1 MKIIKHLLIC
11 ILTIISAHIY
21 AQNEVSIGNWRTHL
35 PYHNVKDVEIFGD
48 NYYAATPYE
57 LFYYDSED
65 ESISILNKI
74 KGLSDVGINKIRY
87 NETIDAL
94 LVAYNNTNI
103 DLIKHNGDIINLKD
117 IKDHNIIGAKTINN
131 VCFDGSTAYIA
142 CSFGIVVYNLE
153 RTEVKDTYYIGNNGS
168 YVNINDIAIYND
180 SIYAATENGIFKAS
194 LNENSLANFA
204 VWHLDQS
211 LFYPQLNYNEIET
224 FGGKLYANYSTTEYS
239 KDTMF
244 VYDGNHWDY
253 FMPSSTSNVR
263 EIRNCGEKM
272 TVSRYYSVHV
282 FNTEGDEEKIIY
294 QLTNNDDIK
303 NITPS
308 SATMDSDGKT
318 FWIGD
323 TKRGALLTR
332 NGWTSTDILPNCPH
346 SKNVYEI
353 TTCGD
358 NVSVATGG
366 HSSTWANT
374 YLKDGVSR
382 FDGSWWVNYYPGKE
396 TTWSGIYDPVCSVID
411 PYDETVTYIGTW
423 GLGVLKMKDG
433 KIVETYNANNSS
445 LGGLPSNADNVRI
458 SGLAFDQNGNLWVAN
473 SSTTNMLSVMKR
485 DGTWKS
491 FYLGSN
497 NSNTDIANLMIDAN
511 GYKWIL
517 KRNNGDGRV
526 IVFNDNGTI
535 DVTNDDQVRL
545 LYNTAGNGGL
555 NGSQAFSMATD
566 LNGAVWIGTDSGPSV
581 FYDTRTI
588 FTSSSI
594 TASQILIDRNDGTGQ
609 ADPLF
614 DNIKVLSI
622 AVDGANQK
630 WFGLETGV
638 YQMSADCKTVL
649 TNFNTE
655 NSPLLSNEVNTMAI
669 SKSGEIFFGT
679 NEGIISFRGHAA
691 EGSNENEEVKVY
703 PNPVRADFDGYVG
716 ITGLAN
722 NALVRITTV
731 DGMFVTQLRAKGSQ
745 ATWDLTNISG
755 VPVKPG
761 IYVVFSS
768 LDDGKQKY
776 STKILVM
783 KNGQ

>member
-1 MKIIKHLLIC
+1 MKAIKYLLIS
-11 ILTIISAHIY
+11 ILAIISTQLS
-21 AQNEVSIGNWRTHL
+21 AQNDVSIGHWRTHL
-35 PYHNVKDVEIFGD
+35 PYHNVKDVEIFGEK
-48 NYYAATPYE
+48 YYAATPYE
-57 LFYYDSED
+57 LFYYDIED
-65 ESISILNKI
+65 NSISILNKI
-74 KGLSDVGINKIRY
+74 KGLSDIGINNIRY
-87 NETIDAL
+87 NKAVDAL
-94 LVAYNNTNI
+94 LVAYNNANI
-103 DLIKHNGDIINLKD
+103 DLIKHDGDIINLRE
-117 IKDHNIIGAKTINN
+117 IKDHNIIGTKTINN

-153 RTEVKDTYYIGNNGS
+153 RAEVKDTYYIGNNGS
-168 YVNINDIAIYND
+168 YVNINDIALFND

-194 LNENSLANFA
+194 LHENSLANFA
-204 VWHLDQS
+204 VWQRDQS
-211 LFYPQLNYNEIET
+211 LIHPQLNYNEIES
-224 FGGKLYANYSTTEYS
+224 FCGKLYANYSSTEFS
-239 KDTMF
+239 QDTMF

-253 FMPSSTSNVR
+253 FMPSTTSNVK
-263 EIRNCGEKM
+263 EIRNCGNKM
-272 TVSRYYSVHV
+272 TISRYYSVQV
-282 FNTEGDEEKIIY
+282 INTDGAEEKLIY
-294 QLTNNDDIK
+294 QLINSDGVKT
-303 NITPS
+303 ITTT
-308 SATMDSDGKT
+308 SATISSDGKT

-323 TKRGALLTR
+323 SKRGALLTYD
-332 NGWTSTDILPNCPH
+332 GWNSIDILPNCPH

-353 TTCGD
+353 TATGD

-366 HSSTWANT
+366 HSSTWANL
-374 YLKDGVSR
+374 YLQDGVSR
-382 FDGSWWVNYYPGKE
+382 FDGSWWENYYSGTE
-396 TTWSGIYDPVCSVID
+396 STWSGLYDPVCNAID
-411 PYDETVTYIGTW
+411 PYDETVTYVGTW
-423 GLGVLKMKDG
+423 GFGVLKLKDG
-433 KIVETYNANNSS
+433 KVVERYNADNSS
-445 LGGLPSNADNVRI
+445 LGGLPSDASKVRI
-458 SGLAFDQNGNLWVAN
+458 SGLAFDQDGNLWVAN

-497 NSNTDIANLMIDAN
+497 NSNVDIANLMIDNN

-535 DVTNDDQVRL
+535 DNSNDDQVRL

-594 TASQILIDRNDGTGQ
+594 SASQILIDRNDGTGQ

-614 DNIKVLSI
+614 DKIKVLSI
-622 AVDGANQK
+622 AIDGANQK

-638 YQMSADCKTVL
+638 YQMSADCKTVIA
-649 TNFNTE
+649 NFNTD

-691 EGSNENEEVKVY
+691 EGSDENEDVKVY

-731 DGMFVTQLRAKGSQ
+731 DGMFVTQLRAQGSQ

-755 VPVKPG
+755 EPVKPG